1 MTFRQ
6 PPAIA
11 FWCLVNLSDPDEGLL
26 GDLFEEYQHRHS
38 RWWFWRQ
45 VAIAIVV
52 GFARNVWTHKLENVA
67 GGLHTVQAA
76 LGLGA
81 QSIIAP
87 VMLAAGSIFGR
98 GWSNAASLLDRRLYV
113 AVIGSLV
120 PIRLDD
126 RDDGG
131 PAPSG
136 TTRDHDLG
144 DRHLPSVPVHVGVV
158 SHGIERDRPR
168 ASIPAVSRQQRAVLH
183 QHQRRSVHRK
193 PVDADVTARIERA

>member
-67 GGLHTVQAA
+67 GGLHGAGGTGPRRAIHHRTGDAGGGVDLRPWLVQCRQPPGPTP
-76 LGLGA
+76 LCGCHRF
-81 QSIIAP
+81 S
-87 VMLAAGSIFGR
+87 GS
-98 GWSNAASLLDRRLYV
+98 Y
-113 AVIGSLV
+113 
-120 PIRLDD
+120 P
-126 RDDGG
+126 
-131 PAPSG
+131 P
-136 TTRDHDLG
+136 
-144 DRHLPSVPVHVGVV
+144 
-158 SHGIERDRPR
+158 
-168 ASIPAVSRQQRAVLH
+168 
-183 QHQRRSVHRK
+183 RRSG
-193 PVDADVTARIERA
+193 